1 MFEFIQTYI
10 NPLHSCRD
18 RTWKKAE
25 VVSDGLTFHHSEYLN
40 PNRFKHFA
48 KPTDNGL
55 RIDLCSVQMF
65 SRVPKCTLQI
75 ALYRLPQFLATEKL
89 KNNILGMSGLLWNL
103 LSNNTLWY
111 MSLDKEQLAACTNWS
126 TEFNFSFLF
135 FFCKQAVKCSILQE
149 LIKFPVFPL
158 DCFRCLFWPPQ
169 LDYL

>member
-89 KNNILGMSGLLWNL
+89 KNNVLGMSGLLWNL

-111 MSLDKEQLAACTNWS
+111 MSVDKEQLAACTNWS
-126 TEFNFSFLF
+126 TEFNFSFF
-135 FFCKQAVKCSILQE
+135 FVNKQLNAAYFWKE

-169 LDYL
+169 LDHL